1 MPVVTTSIK
10 EPDMNLNYL
19 DFEQPIAELEGKIEE
34 LQLVGD
40 SSDVNLADE
49 IARLREKSTKLT
61 ENIYSKLTAWDIVK
75 VARHPLR
82 PYTSDYI
89 SRAFTEFEELHGD
102 RHFGDDKAIIGG
114 VARLDGKPVMII
126 GEEKGRTVSEKV
138 MRNFGMPRPEG
149 YRKALRL
156 MQMAERFKLP
166 VITLIDTPGAYPGI
180 DSEERGI
187 SESIAQNLAVMS
199 RLRTPIICT
208 VIGEGSSG
216 GALAIGVGD
225 QLNMLQYSTYF
236 VISPEG
242 CANIIWKT
250 VAKAPEAAQAMG
262 VTSSI
267 LEDLGIVDETIPEP
281 LGGAHRNIDLMAK
294 VLRER
299 LSAQVDRLSKEPID
313 ALLERRYQRLM
324 SYGN

>member
-1 MPVVTTSIK
+1 
-10 EPDMNLNYL
+10 MNLNYL

-34 LQLVGD
+34 LQLVGN
-40 SSDVNLADE
+40 SSDVNIADE
-49 IARLREKSTKLT
+49 IAKLREKSTKLT
-61 ENIYSKLTAWDIVK
+61 ETIYSKLTAWDIVK
-75 VARHPLR
+75 VARHPHR

-89 SRAFTEFEELHGD
+89 SRVFTEFDELHGD
-102 RHFGDDKAIIGG
+102 RHFGDDAAIIGG
-114 VARLDGKPVMII
+114 VARLDGKPVMVI
-126 GEEKGRTVSEKV
+126 GEEKGRTVNEKV

-156 MQMAERFKLP
+156 MEMAERFKLP
-166 VITLIDTPGAYPGI
+166 VLTLIDTPGAYPGI

-199 RLRTPIICT
+199 RLRTPIVCT

-262 VTSSI
+262 VTSKI
-267 LEDLGIVDETIPEP
+267 LQDLGIVDETIPEP
-281 LGGAHRNIDLMAK
+281 LGGAHRNVDDMAK
-294 VLRER
+294 KLQER
-299 LSAQVDRLSKEPID
+299 LVAQVDRLSKEPID

>member
-1 MPVVTTSIK
+1 
-10 EPDMNLNYL
+10 MNLNYL
-19 DFEQPIAELEGKIEE
+19 DFEQPIAELEAKIEE
-34 LQLVGD
+34 LQFIGNT
-40 SSDVNLADE
+40 SDINIADE
-49 IARLREKSTKLT
+49 IAKLREKSTKLT
-61 ENIYSKLTAWDIVK
+61 ESIYAKLTAWDVVK
-75 VARHPLR
+75 IARHPQR
-82 PYTSDYI
+82 PYASDYI
-89 SRAFTEFEELHGD
+89 SRVFTDFDELHGD
-102 RHFGDDKAIIGG
+102 RHFGDDRAIIAG
-114 VARLDGKPVMII
+114 VARLNGKPVMVVA
-126 GEEKGRTVSEKV
+126 EEKGRTVPEKV
-138 MRNFGMPRPEG
+138 MRNFGMPKPEG

-156 MQMAERFKLP
+156 MEMAERFKLP
-166 VITLIDTPGAYPGI
+166 VLTLIDTPGAYPGI

-262 VTSSI
+262 VTSKI
-267 LEDLGIVDETIPEP
+267 LQDLGIVDETIPEP
-281 LGGAHRNIDLMAK
+281 LGGAHRDLDAMATK
-294 VLRER
+294 LRER
-299 LSAQVDRLSKEPID
+299 LTAQVEKLSKEPLD

-324 SYGN
+324 SYGNP